1 MKRTY
6 IDASVLIAAFQ
17 GDEVTSQR
25 AMRILDDLN
34 RRLVVSVFIRLEVLP
49 KSTYHLRFEEVEFMK
64 AVLESA
70 AEDVPTSPDLTH
82 RAINLAGKY
91 DLNPLDSL
99 HISAAIIANVD
110 EFITLEKETKPIC
123 QVKEIKVT
131 SLHSSA
137 GMY

>member
-17 GDEVTSQR
+17 GDEETSQR
-25 AMRILDDLN
+25 AMRVLDDSD
-34 RRLVVSVFIRLEVLP
+34 RILVVSDYVRLEVLP
-49 KSTYHLRFEEVEFMK
+49 KPTFHRRFEEVEFMK

-70 AEDVPTSPDLTH
+70 AEDITTSPHLTKQ
-82 RAINLAGKY
+82 AIDLAGKY

-99 HISAAIIANVD
+99 HVGAAITARVD
-110 EFITLEKETKPIC
+110 EFITMEKRTKPIC

-131 SLHSSA
+131 SLHSST
-137 GMY
+137 GMD